1 MEVFWMTTPNYDVYS
16 LPWVV
21 SAITGNAMFC
31 VDLIIH
37 LLVHGFKRLY
47 TKKIEY
53 ILETVL

>member
-1 MEVFWMTTPNYDVYS
+1 MMTPNYDVYS